1 MEEKKIQNQHATAT
15 QQTVECS
22 KCHTKV
28 ASSERVQ
35 TSKGFVCTKCS
46 SKEKKKK
53 VITCVA
59 IAVIAAVAVGSW
71 FAFGNSPR
79 TGEGFNGIGE
89 VTDSMSLA
97 VDSNNVNINLATMTA
112 ASSSVSTQA
121 PVSNLAGFKHELDR
135 NVATASKGNEKQLII
150 PSVSPLFEINTNYF
164 TGDGEALVKEFASAF
179 AKTNKKA
186 KLMVEGYTC
195 DLGGD
200 AMNENLSKSR
210 AEAVKNILVQAGVPE
225 EQIEV
230 KWYGKSRFKNFKY
243 SDKSEYRRVVLSVK

>member
-28 ASSERVQ
+28 AASEGVQ

-46 SKEKKKK
+46 NKTKKK
-53 VITCVA
+53 III
-59 IAVIAAVAVGSW
+59 IAVVIIVIVAAVLGFW
-71 FAFGNSPR
+71 FTFGNSPR
-79 TGEGFNGIGE
+79 TGEGFNGVGE
-89 VTDSMSLA
+89 ITDSMSLA
-97 VDSNNVNINLATMTA
+97 VDSNNVSIDLATVTA

-121 PVSNLAGFKHELDR
+121 PVSNLADFKHELDR
-135 NVATASKGNEKQLII
+135 NVTTASKGNEKQLII

-164 TGDGEALVKEFASAF
+164 TGDGEALVKEFASTF

-230 KWYGKSRFKNFKY
+230 KWYGKSRFKDFKY